1 MEHKQPQPIININ
14 DAPTGR
20 FTDVSVRAGDSLSVT
35 YRLVFDDGP
44 DSTERQMAFKA
55 RDFERFMDLMRGW
68 SREVL
73 EDQGITTDFDENYK

>member
-1 MEHKQPQPIININ
+1 MKHKQPQPTIKIN

-35 YRLVFDDGP
+35 YKLSFDDGP
-44 DSTERQMAFKA
+44 GSTERPMLFRAS
-55 RDFERFMDLMRGW
+55 DFRTFMDLMRGW

-73 EDQGITTDFDENYK
+73 EDQGITSDFDDE